1 MIKQS
6 ILLANLLVAVG
17 IAEGHG
23 LSSTVNIGISSP
35 TLHLNNSGDISV
47 KGTSEVTVTDGVPED
62 KVNFSIEG
70 NGVLSATSATFNNE
84 GKASITVTGQHPY
97 SGIINVKALTD
108 YGKKANTSLG
118 ISSPDIT
125 ASNNGAIS
133 VKGSSVVTIKNGVA
147 GDKVTFSSNGDGTL
161 SATSATFDNNGNA
174 SVTVTGKHPYTNAIN
189 VNATTDY
196 NKEAS
201 TSVAIS
207 APAISVSNSG
217 GISGKGNSTITV
229 SNGVAGDK
237 VYFSN
242 SGNGY
247 LSATSATF
255 NNEGK
260 ASVTVTGKNPYSGT
274 IGVTATTDYGKTSST
289 SLGISA
295 PNLSMSSSKSS
306 LTGNE
311 SATVTVSGG
320 VAGEICSFG
329 ISGSGSLS
337 ASSATFN
344 SSGNASVTVTGKSP
358 YNSTIWTSASTNYG
372 KSTSTSIGIAPPI
385 PTEPYVF
392 SVNSWGYY
400 VTTPC
405 SAYFPFIPNPLNLD
419 LSGVSYKSEI
429 KQINFGYW
437 IANAHIQIYING
449 SLVHDYDCHDQIAHW
464 VSKSFNVNGLSSLQV
479 KFLNPYDGTGESGA
493 NNFAISAVW

>member
-161 SATSATFDNNGNA
+161 SATSATFDNNGEA
-174 SVTVTGKHPYTNAIN
+174 KVTVTGKHPYTNAIN

-479 KFLNPYDGTGESGA
+479 KFLNPYDGTAMSGA